1 MNKVLEVGLKMVIAA
16 VAVVAVD
23 ETKEMV
29 KEKIAKNKTE
39 KEIKK
44 EVN

>member
-1 MNKVLEVGLKMVIAA
+1 MNKILEVGLKMA
-16 VAVVAVD
+16 VAAIGIVVVD
-23 ETKEMV
+23 NAKEMV
-29 KEKIAKNKTE
+29 KEKMAKNKTE

>member
-1 MNKVLEVGLKMVIAA
+1 MNKILGVGLKMA
-16 VAVVAVD
+16 VAAIGIVVVD
-23 ETKEMV
+23 NTKEIV